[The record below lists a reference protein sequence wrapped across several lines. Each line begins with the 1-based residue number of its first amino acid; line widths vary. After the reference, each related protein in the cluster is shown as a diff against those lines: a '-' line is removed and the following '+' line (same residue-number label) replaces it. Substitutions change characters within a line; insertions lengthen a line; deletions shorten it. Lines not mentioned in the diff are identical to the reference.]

1 LVKVGSL
8 LLKKLEWVSANR
20 SGSFSQPKESKKLL
34 TPAGGTLYSGW
45 AGGGVFLSSIS
56 ALGDTDLVM
65 MWRIVNLHGDPASPS
80 KVVKIVANQHVMIS
94 HQYVEAISTTK

>member
-1 LVKVGSL
+1 VGKCKQIRQL
-8 LLKKLEWVSANR
+8 QSAQGVQEIAN
-20 SGSFSQPKESKKLL
+20 SGRWNIIQWL
-34 TPAGGTLYSGW
+34 GR
-45 AGGGVFLSSIS
+45 GGVFLSSIS